1 MTKRIRTAIAGG
13 VLGLV
18 AVAVAPAQAEDVI
31 TLKFAMAV
39 PPSHYTA
46 VQGGK
51 FFMDRATALSNGR
64 IKFEWYPAEQLGK
77 AKDLLALVQTGVAD
91 MADVVPGYVP
101 DKLPLSGVAELPGQI
116 NNSCEGTRAFYQLT
130 RPGQFLAKH
139 EYDAQKVH
147 VLMAA
152 PLVPYKIFTT
162 KKQIERPEDLAG
174 LKLRSAGGASDI
186 VLTQLG
192 AVSIRLAGPDIHESL
207 TRGTIDGAMYPYLS
221 LKSFDLIDSIKFA
234 TDGVGVGSVAT
245 AFLISADK
253 WQTIPEDLR
262 KILDQ
267 AGMEAGLNY
276 CAYMDR
282 QEAEEQKGLS
292 STIKAT
298 RPSDADAE
306 RWRIL
311 LAGAKTEW
319 AKRLDGRRKPGTE
332 ALSAWDA
339 AMEKVRSSVN
349 AVPASTPGR

>member
-1 MTKRIRTAIAGG
+1 MLKINHLLVASACALVYASAPAIAD
-13 VLGLV
+13 
-18 AVAVAPAQAEDVI
+18 QTI

-39 PPSHYTA
+39 PPTHYTA
-46 VQGGK
+46 VAGGK

-101 DKLPLSGVAELPGQI
+101 DKLPLSGVSELPGQI
-116 NNSCEGTRAFYQLT
+116 HNSCEGTRAFYSLT
-130 RPGQFLAKH
+130 RPGKFLAKN

-152 PLVPYKIFTT
+152 PLVPYKIFTAR
-162 KKQIERPEDLAG
+162 KELDRPEDIKG

-186 VLTQLG
+186 TMSHLG
-192 AVSIRLAGPDIHESL
+192 AVSVRLAGPDIHESL

-221 LKSFDLIDSIKFA
+221 LKSFDLIDSVKFA

-245 AFLISADK
+245 TFLISAAK
-253 WQTIPEDLR
+253 WKTIPEDLR

-276 CAYMDR
+276 CDYMDK
-282 QEAEEQKGLS
+282 QEVAEKQALAAK
-292 STIKAT
+292 IKST
-298 RPSDADAE
+298 RPSDAELE
-306 RWRIL
+306 RWRVL
-311 LAGAKTEW
+311 LSGVKNEW
-319 AKRLDGRRKPGTE
+319 AERLDRRNKPGTKVL
-332 ALSAWDA
+332 AAWDEE
-339 AMEKVRSSVN
+339 MKIVRGAQKPSF
-349 AVPASTPGR
+349 PASASKD